1 MGFLVLNCNFSL
13 FFVADIL
20 GNVFQ
25 KSQRL
30 LYTENNA
37 FLFVFLYTHIKLSQR
52 RGIRTPAKDYFVLWS
67 KNTIIHV

>member
-52 RGIRTPAKDYFVLWS
+52 RGIRTPGKDYFVLWS
-67 KNTIIHV
+67 KNTIIHI